1 MTQAE
6 FDARFRVTPATHP
19 NLSSDT
25 LLRLNREVFAQVADL
40 DAAAPDTARAVK
52 DAFIIAIQDL

>member
-25 LLRLNREVFAQVADL
+25 LLRLNREVFAQVAGL
-40 DAAAPDTARAVK
+40 DVDADATRAAVAEALNQA
-52 DAFIIAIQDL
+52 AQEL

>member
-1 MTQAE
+1 MTEAQ
-6 FDARFRVTPATHP
+6 FLGRFGATPATHP

-52 DAFIIAIQDL
+52 DAFTIAIQEL